1 VLRPKNPKEF
11 YSDIA
16 KEVDVHKDVVHDF
29 VAFFYAKFR
38 KNLSELKAP
47 KINLTGLGTFSIRK
61 NKLEKAIKR
70 NKDIL
75 GNLEKMTYSGY
86 EKYLPVK
93 SKLKEMEEA
102 LKMVNENI
110 TKKKKFKDENK

>member
-1 VLRPKNPKEF
+1 MKPKNPKEF

-16 KEVDVHKDVVHDF
+16 KEIEVHKDVVNDL

-47 KINLTGLGTFSIRK
+47 KINLPGLGTFSIRK
-61 NKLEKAIKR
+61 KKLEKAIKR

-75 GNLEKMTYSGY
+75 GNLEKMTYKGY
-86 EKYLPVK
+86 EKFVPVK
-93 SKLKEMEEA
+93 NKIEEMETA
-102 LKMVNENI
+102 LKLINENI
-110 TKKKKFKDENK
+110 KAKTKFKNENK